1 MGKEVLKDNEENVQ
15 KRKKIYGK
23 KDEDRRSLDV
33 DDGGKVISWYGSIV
47 KLISEHGM
55 WKMLQAFGLI
65 VISVFFLMFAN
76 ALNNEEIIEKWLDR
90 NDDVHAEGTDIR
102 TEISPKVNNVLLKM
116 LYDLDGDRVSILEMH
131 NGKENPT
138 SLPFIYCDMTYEHTR
153 DRIPYVSDEY
163 EDLNMAKFTFPYYL
177 YEHKLFIGS
186 IDEIYKIDKRLAMR
200 LEMNNVKYVGIIY
213 VRGSDDIG
221 FLMISYVDEPK
232 VSDDKIHDAL
242 IYYVQEIGA
251 YLDYDVQHR
260 RKSEIQKYK

>member
-1 MGKEVLKDNEENVQ
+1 MGKEVLNDNSENVQ

-23 KDEDRRSLDV
+23 KDDDRRSLDV
-33 DDGGKVISWYGSIV
+33 DDGGKVISWYSSIV

-55 WKMLQAFGLI
+55 WKMLQALGLI

-76 ALNNEEIIEKWLDR
+76 ALNNEEIIEQWLIK
-90 NDDVHAEGTDIR
+90 NDDVHTEGTNIR
-102 TEISPKVNNVLLKM
+102 NEVSPKVNNVLLKM
-116 LYDLDGDRVSILEMH
+116 MYELNADRVSVLEMH

-186 IDEIYKIDKRLAMR
+186 VEEIYTIDKRLAMR
-200 LEMNNVKYVGIIY
+200 LEMNNVKYVAIIY
-213 VRGSDDIG
+213 VRGSNDIG
-221 FLMISYVDEPK
+221 FLMVSYMDVPN
-232 VSDDKIHDAL
+232 VSNERIHDAM
-242 IYYVQEIGA
+242 IYYVQEVGS

-260 RKSEIQKYK
+260 KKYRE

>member
-1 MGKEVLKDNEENVQ
+1 MEKEVLKDNEENVQ
-15 KRKKIYGK
+15 KRKKTYGK
-23 KDEDRRSLDV
+23 KDENRRSLDI

-76 ALNNEEIIEKWLDR
+76 ALNNEEIIEQWLIR
-90 NDDVHAEGTDIR
+90 TDDAHTVGTEIR
-102 TEISPKVNNVLLKM
+102 TEISPKVNNALLKM
-116 LYDLDGDRVSILEMH
+116 LYELDGDRVSILEMH

-153 DRIPYVSDEY
+153 DKIPYVSDEY

-177 YEHKLFIGS
+177 YEHKFFIGN
-186 IDEIYKIDKRLAMR
+186 IEEIYSIDKRLAMR
-200 LEMNNVKYVGIIY
+200 LEMNDVKYVGIIY
-213 VRGSDDIG
+213 VRGSSDIG
-221 FLMISYVDEPK
+221 FLMISYLEEPT
-232 VSDDKIHDAL
+232 VSDGKIYEEL

-260 RKSEIQKYK
+260 RKSIKK

>member
-1 MGKEVLKDNEENVQ
+1 MGKEVLNDNNENVQ

-33 DDGGKVISWYGSIV
+33 DDGGKVISWYSSIV

-55 WKMLQAFGLI
+55 WKMLQALGLI

-76 ALNNEEIIEKWLDR
+76 ALNNEEIIEQWLIK
-90 NDDVHAEGTDIR
+90 NDDVHTEGTNIR
-102 TEISPKVNNVLLKM
+102 NEVSPKVNNVLLKM
-116 LYDLDGDRVSILEMH
+116 MYELNADRVCVLEMH

-186 IDEIYKIDKRLAMR
+186 VEEIYSIDKRLAMR
-200 LEMNNVKYVGIIY
+200 LDMNNVKYVAIIY
-213 VRGSDDIG
+213 VRGSSDIG
-221 FLMISYVDEPK
+221 FLMVSYMDKPN
-232 VSDDKIHDAL
+232 VSNEKIHDSM

-251 YLDYDVQHR
+251 YLDYEVQHR
-260 RKSEIQKYK
+260 RKYSE